1 MGEGGGYWRGREVQ
15 KWEEG
20 TEEGARGR
28 DHRGALAQTGCAA
41 AFAINPVKPAG
52 PRVLIREAIST
63 ASRNPYKFILLAAI
77 NPVQ

>member
-52 PRVLIREAIST
+52 PGVRIR